1 MHEGRVE
8 RLASNMIHTFKSAE
22 LQTVFLRR
30 QGERTGE
37 AIEKAWDAT
46 SKWSYALIEKNGDL
60 IFFSLLYLIIGAV
73 TITAVIRGGFPLQGD
88 APRVVFGAAVLGAFL
103 ELLRRIYDTA
113 VKRLAIVD
121 LFTSEMFNIL
131 RAFAAANIIGG
142 FARLYDIADTEEL
155 AGPGTVTGSPPAAGL
170 AHPAGDENYYDI
182 FQSSSADLSLLDPS
196 VVNDITAFYTF
207 LKTARDATGAFR
219 QWQDPRYSAA
229 IKKEDIVTVV
239 YLCFLMTVHG
249 MLALERIVVSRN
261 NWDLIEDISA
271 GVLLQSF
278 AILDSVVPRDDF
290 RRPRIEQRREHCAQL
305 QQKYG
310 YEFGPV
316 KPQLS
321 SIRPATPLLP

>member
-1 MHEGRVE
+1 
-8 RLASNMIHTFKSAE
+8 MIHKFKSAE
-22 LQTVFLRR
+22 LQTVFLRQ
-30 QGERTGE
+30 QGVRTGE

-46 SKWSYALIEKNGDL
+46 SKWRYALIKKNGDL
-60 IFFSLLYLIIGAV
+60 ILFSFFYLIIGAII
-73 TITAVIRGGFPLQGD
+73 ITVLIRGGLPIQGD
-88 APRVVFGAAVLGAFL
+88 APRVVFGAAVFGAFL
-103 ELLRRIYDTA
+103 ELLRRIHDTA

-121 LFTSEMFNIL
+121 LFTSEIFNIL

-142 FARLYDIADTEEL
+142 FARLYDITDTEEL
-155 AGPGTVTGSPPAAGL
+155 AGPGNATGAPPAAGL
-170 AHPAGDENYYDI
+170 AHSAGGENYFNI
-182 FQSSSADLSLLDPS
+182 FQSSSPDLSLLDPS

-249 MLALERIVVSRN
+249 MLALEHIVVSRN

-271 GVLLQSF
+271 GVLLQGF
-278 AILDSVVPRDDF
+278 AILDSVVPHEDF

-310 YEFGPV
+310 YEFGPI

-321 SIRPATPLLP
+321 SIRPAT